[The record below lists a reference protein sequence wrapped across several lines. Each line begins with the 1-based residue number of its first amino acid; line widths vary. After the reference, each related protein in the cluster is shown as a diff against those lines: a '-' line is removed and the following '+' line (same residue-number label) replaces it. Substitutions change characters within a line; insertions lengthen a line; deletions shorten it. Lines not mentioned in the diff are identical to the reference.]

1 MIITMKKLA
10 PQEEID
16 RMVQSIEL
24 KGLHVT
30 MISGTDY
37 NVFGVVGDTT
47 ILDDRKLSASRCV

>member
-47 ILDDRKLSASRCV
+47 RCV